1 MGGGGVSEDSRVQS
15 ILFLER
21 ESSLAISWDGEV
33 IIWLTLSSCWLT
45 CFSLITSF
53 NVVPVNI

>member
-33 IIWLTLSSCWLT
+33 ILHSAA
-45 CFSLITSF
+45 
-53 NVVPVNI
+53 VG